1 MLTFCTHWRTHSTN
15 QNQSIR
21 NFYFKGENMTI
32 LVAYVPRPE
41 GEAALEKGI
50 EIAKRRQ
57 ERLVVVN
64 ASVGGKQ
71 EDPSL
76 AEVRDVER
84 VEAQLA
90 ASGLDAEFKQF
101 VRGRNAVAEIEALVD
116 SLQATVLIIGLRKRS
131 AVGKLI
137 LGSVAQELLLSVP
150 CPVLA
155 VKSH

>member
-1 MLTFCTHWRTHSTN
+1 
-15 QNQSIR
+15 
-21 NFYFKGENMTI
+21 MTI

-64 ASVGGKQ
+64 ATVGGKQ
-71 EDPSL
+71 VDPSM

-84 VEAQLA
+84 IEALLA
-90 ASGLDAEFKQF
+90 ESGLDAEFKQF
-101 VRGRNAVAEIEALVD
+101 VRGHNAVAEIEALVN
-116 SLQATVLIIGLRKRS
+116 SLHASVLIIGLRKRT